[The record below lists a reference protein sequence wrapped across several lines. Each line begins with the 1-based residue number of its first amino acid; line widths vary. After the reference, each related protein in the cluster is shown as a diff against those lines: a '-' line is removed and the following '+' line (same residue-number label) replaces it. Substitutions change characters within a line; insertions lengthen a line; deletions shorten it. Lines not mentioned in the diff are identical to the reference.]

1 MGNVPSRKFTREE
14 LGQHDGRNDGPILIA
29 YEGKVYDV
37 SDSWHWRGGRHQV
50 SHRAGVDQ
58 TGKIEQAPHGPE
70 LLDRVRQVGILV
82 DD

>member
-1 MGNVPSRKFTREE
+1 MGSGQPREFTREE
-14 LGQHDGRNDGPILIA
+14 LGKHDGRDGGPTLIA
-29 YEGKVYDV
+29 YDGKVYDV

-58 TGKIEQAPHGPE
+58 TDAMQGAPHGPE